1 MESGSKVAKFGFAQL
16 QSILSKTIESTKTEP
31 KSTMRYNCQ
40 IEIGYLI
47 KVFSLNLQ
55 CPKDALYV
63 LLSWKSLTGTGYIG
77 TFGLQFCKI
86 VIWNCLWICYIN
98 VWSLNF
104 DLSISFITCLGK
116 HEVVIQFLEFF
127 SLVAWCMF

>member
-63 LLSWKSLTGTGYIG
+63 LLSWKSLTGTGYIVP
-77 TFGLQFCKI
+77 FGL
-86 VIWNCLWICYIN
+86 
-98 VWSLNF
+98 
-104 DLSISFITCLGK
+104 
-116 HEVVIQFLEFF
+116 
-127 SLVAWCMF
+127 